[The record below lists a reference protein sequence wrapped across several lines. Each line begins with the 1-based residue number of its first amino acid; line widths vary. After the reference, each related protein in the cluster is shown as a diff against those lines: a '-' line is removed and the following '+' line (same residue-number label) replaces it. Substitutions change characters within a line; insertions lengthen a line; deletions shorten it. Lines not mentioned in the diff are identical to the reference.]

1 MLYRNKLE
9 ADFVHFL
16 SIIPTNT
23 LLLDIGA
30 NFGVMTVSL
39 AKRAVNG
46 QVYSFEPIPENLR
59 ALKRITKHYKLNN
72 VTIFDCALGNEDC
85 ELQMVLPVINKVK
98 IHGLSH
104 VVDQD
109 NTHDGE
115 FFTIAVK
122 RLDDIPE
129 LKKAKAIGALK
140 IDVENFEYEVLTG
153 AKELLLKHK
162 PLILC
167 EIWNNEKREATL
179 NFLKNEIGYNIKIYD
194 GEKLVPFTDQ
204 DELNYFMIP

>member
-59 ALKRITKHYKLNN
+59 ALKRITKH
-72 VTIFDCALGNEDC
+72 
-85 ELQMVLPVINKVK
+85 
-98 IHGLSH
+98 
-104 VVDQD
+104 
-109 NTHDGE
+109 
-115 FFTIAVK
+115 
-122 RLDDIPE
+122 
-129 LKKAKAIGALK
+129 
-140 IDVENFEYEVLTG
+140 
-153 AKELLLKHK
+153 
-162 PLILC
+162 
-167 EIWNNEKREATL
+167 
-179 NFLKNEIGYNIKIYD
+179 
-194 GEKLVPFTDQ
+194 
-204 DELNYFMIP
+204 